1 MLEAGSRDFNQIYSY
16 SGAHR
21 NEVTERLE
29 SDWNNE
35 KDHLEIFHR
44 PQD

>member
-21 NEVTERLE
+21 SESTERLG
-29 SDWNNE
+29 SD
-35 KDHLEIFHR
+35 
-44 PQD
+44 